1 MAMGRF
7 SLVISLV
14 FAALLSGCA
23 THYQWTRSHPAYR
36 TPPRDELVVIGV
48 DKAFVLIRSAWFAKK
63 LGIPADSIQTKVT
76 SDCSKLLIEEL
87 KKRYSR
93 LKVVPS
99 NKLDGLPEESLKLDQ
114 RIFIKGK
121 FPEQGVAIK
130 DSSGNIPKNILIIH
144 EVIIGTDLNRENYFD
159 YALIHNESTE
169 KKTSNNLTAIVSYT
183 LWDNEKQ
190 RSLYS
195 AVDQVEKPIEKLS
208 SGDIEILV
216 SDIATQIQRELDAGA
231 AP

>member
-1 MAMGRF
+1 MGRF

-14 FAALLSGCA
+14 VAALLSGCA
-23 THYQWTRSHPAYR
+23 THYQWTRSHPAYKY
-36 TPPRDELVVIGV
+36 PPRDELTVIGA
-48 DKAFVLIRSAWFAKK
+48 DKAFVLVRSAWFAKK
-63 LGIPADSIQTKVT
+63 LGISPDSVQTKVT
-76 SDCSKLLIEEL
+76 TDCSKLLIEEL
-87 KKRYSR
+87 KKRYNR
-93 LKVVPS
+93 LKIVPS
-99 NKLDGLPEESLKLDQ
+99 SKLEGLPEESLKLDQ

-121 FPEQGVAIK
+121 FPEQGVVVT
-130 DSSGNIPKNILIIH
+130 DSTGNIPKNILIVH
-144 EVIIGTDLNRENYFD
+144 EIIIGTDLNRENYFD

-195 AVDQVEKPIEKLS
+195 AVDQVEKPIEKISLS
-208 SGDIEILV
+208 DIEALV
-216 SDIATQIQRELDAGA
+216 GDIATQIQRELDAGV

>member
-1 MAMGRF
+1 MFKGVRAF
-7 SLVISLV
+7 VFWCVIACIL
-14 FAALLSGCA
+14 AGCG
-23 THYQWTRSHPAYR
+23 THYQWTKSHPAYKF
-36 TPPRDELVVIGV
+36 PPRDELTVIGA
-48 DKAFVLIRSAWFAKK
+48 DKAFVLVRSAWFAKK
-63 LGIPADSIQTKVT
+63 LGISADSVQTKVT

-87 KKRYSR
+87 KKRYYR

-99 NKLDGLPEESLKLDQ
+99 SKLDGLPEESLKLDQ

-121 FPEQGVAIK
+121 FPEQGVALT

-144 EVIIGTDLNRENYFD
+144 EIIIGTDLNRENYFD

-195 AVDQVEKPIEKLS
+195 AVDQVEKPIQKIS
-208 SGDIEILV
+208 VGDIEALV
-216 SDIATQIQRELDAGA
+216 SDIVTQIQRELNAGA
-231 AP
+231 AQ

>member
-1 MAMGRF
+1 MGRF

-14 FAALLSGCA
+14 VAALLSGCA
-23 THYQWTRSHPAYR
+23 THYQWTRSHPAYKF
-36 TPPRDELVVIGV
+36 PPRDELTVIGA
-48 DKAFVLIRSAWFAKK
+48 DKAFVLVRSAWFAKK
-63 LGIPADSIQTKVT
+63 LGISADSVQTKVT
-76 SDCSKLLIEEL
+76 TDCSRLLIEEL

-93 LKVVPS
+93 LKVIPS
-99 NKLDGLPEESLKLDQ
+99 SKLEGLPEESLKLDQ

-121 FPEQGVAIK
+121 FPEQGVVIT
-130 DSSGNIPKNILIIH
+130 DSNGNVPKNILILH
-144 EVIIGTDLNRENYFD
+144 EIFLGTDLNRENYFD

-195 AVDQVEKPIEKLS
+195 AVDQVEKPIEKIS
-208 SGDIEILV
+208 MDDIEALV
-216 SDIATQIQRELDAGA
+216 GDIATQIQRELDAGA